1 MLDMNATSSC
11 SVIATLSTP
20 TLKPAYLWRLCRTQ
34 HQLPL
39 PGIQLDQSP
48 TAGFSVLLQLLLLP
62 FLHLRVAGRV
72 VVGSW
77 VMAVAVSLRQTA
89 DIAINKNES
98 W

>member
-11 SVIATLSTP
+11 SVIATLSTL

-62 FLHLRVAGRV
+62 LLQLRVAGRV

-89 DIAINKNES
+89 DIAIKKNES